1 MQRSQDISGVN
12 TMSETDQL
20 QAKKDFLEN
29 LKQMPFLDSFEEKDL
44 NKFLTL
50 SKLKQYEAG
59 EFIIDEKFYDSWIYF
74 LVSGTVRIVKQGKEL
89 RVLRRRGDIF
99 GEMAIID
106 GSERSAS
113 AYAIAETVC
122 LSIDVSYLDRLPD
135 NEKSVFYSVLYKSF
149 AEILAERLRLT
160 TEELVEARKE
170 IERLK
175 GTVSE

>member
-1 MQRSQDISGVN
+1 MP
-12 TMSETDQL
+12 ETDQL

-29 LKQMPFLDSFEEKDL
+29 LKQIPFLDSFEEKDL

-50 SKLKQYEAG
+50 SKLKKYEAG

-99 GEMAIID
+99 GEMAVID

-122 LSIDVSYLDRLPD
+122 LAIDVSYVDRLSD

-160 TEELVEARKE
+160 TEELVEAREE

-175 GTVSE
+175 GKVSE